1 MTFGVDAYQCQGNL
15 LWRPVHKQEMMNH
28 TEQTGADMRSALRS
42 GALPA
47 VLAALLGLRAGVAT
61 GISVAAQFPADCA
74 GRPMQHASDGP
85 DAVLLLLQAGQCHA
99 VFRLKLAIVR

>member
-1 MTFGVDAYQCQGNL
+1 M
-15 LWRPVHKQEMMNH
+15 RPLK
-28 TEQTGADMRSALRS
+28 RSTMPFAL
-42 GALPA
+42 G

-61 GISVAAQFPADCA
+61 GISVAVQFPADCV
-74 GRPMQHASDGP
+74 GRPMQHASHGP